1 MPTSIETAKFL
12 AAGEGKMLGI
22 VGETITLKF
31 TSDDTVG
38 AFCLFEGLTPPHG
51 GPPPHVH
58 HWEDETFVVLDG
70 KLEFNVGG
78 QVIQAGP
85 GDSVFCP
92 KYVPHFFRNIGD
104 SAARTLTIVSPAGFE
119 RFFERADA
127 LLRRDGEVTPQQLV
141 ELGSEYGLE
150 FLSP

>member
-1 MPTSIETAKFL
+1 MQTVIDTAKFL
-12 AAGEGKMLGI
+12 AAGEGKMLSI

-31 TSDDTVG
+31 TGGDTAG
-38 AFCLFEGLTPPHG
+38 AFSLFEGLTPPHG
-51 GPPPHVH
+51 GPPPHLH
-58 HWEDETFVVLDG
+58 RWEDETFFVLDG

-78 QVIQAGP
+78 QAIEAGP

-92 KYVPHFFRNIGD
+92 KDVPHCFRNIGD
-104 SAARTLTIVSPAGFE
+104 TAARTLTIVSPAGFE

-127 LLRRDGEVTPQQLV
+127 LLRRDGEVTPQQLA

-150 FLSP
+150 FLGA